1 MFMFHPMALMLN
13 DLGFALLVL
22 NFKNKLK
29 GRVGYVSIHSWGT
42 FEVQS
47 DTIGESQFG
56 AQSWQFL
63 CISYHFLCDY
73 EKHNRGTILGTINSL
88 LNAINFNSS

>member
-1 MFMFHPMALMLN
+1 MFVFHPMAFMLN
-13 DLGFALLVL
+13 ELRFALLVL

-47 DTIGESQFG
+47 ATIG
-56 AQSWQFL
+56 AKPVW
-63 CISYHFLCDY
+63 
-73 EKHNRGTILGTINSL
+73 GTVV
-88 LNAINFNSS
+88 AIFMHKLPFFM